1 MVQTRA
7 ARYVTNIHHNR
18 SSVTDMLD
26 QLGWESLDTRRSKLQ
41 LTMLYKIV
49 HDLIDILAAEYLT
62 PSTSRT
68 RASHSHK
75 FNQLSSSTD
84 TYKYSFITLTIPTW
98 NRLPATIAEAPSL
111 VSFKRELSSTP
122 F

>member
-1 MVQTRA
+1 MVQRRA
-7 ARYVTNIHHNR
+7 ARYVTNRNHNR

-26 QLGWESLDTRRSKLQ
+26 HLGWDTLETRRSKLQ
-41 LTMLYKIV
+41 LIMLYKIV
-49 HDLIDILAAEYLT
+49 HDLIDIPAADYLT

-68 RASHSHK
+68 RASHSYK

-84 TYKYSFITLTIPTW
+84 IFKYSFFQRTIPTW
-98 NRLPATIAEAPSL
+98 NRLPASIVEAPSL
-111 VSFKRELSSTP
+111 VSFKRELASTP